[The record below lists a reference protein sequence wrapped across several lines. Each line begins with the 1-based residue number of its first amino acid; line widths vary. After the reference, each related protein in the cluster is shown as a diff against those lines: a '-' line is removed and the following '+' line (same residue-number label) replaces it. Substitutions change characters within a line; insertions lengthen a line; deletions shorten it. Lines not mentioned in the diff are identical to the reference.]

1 METYQDAGG
10 SIAVPD
16 VLQTYMGG
24 MKKIERQSLTP
35 SHKGEGN

>member
-1 METYQDAGG
+1 METYQDADG

-24 MKKIERQSLTP
+24 MKKIAKSE
-35 SHKGEGN
+35 

>member
-1 METYQDAGG
+1 METYQNDDG

-24 MKKIERQSLTP
+24 MKKIERR
-35 SHKGEGN
+35 